1 MTHSNFSTLAF
12 FIIFVQSTSGS
23 TDWLQSSCFLNI
35 PKCAIFG
42 IFSEFLSTQNVNVAR
57 SARNVDFF
65 LWFLVILLTV
75 NFWGCFLF
83 IPGSPGGN
91 SSWHIL
97 CNASF
102 IVIHSWSRGRIRWH
116 GRRGWGRSHIW
127 GSIGSFGIPYFVQQL
142 QTQPHIEVTGEDEAL
157 IEHPLGTGPF
167 ARVFCQAYFDE
178 AAMKENKT

>member
-1 MTHSNFSTLAF
+1 MLNETLSV
-12 FIIFVQSTSGS
+12 IF
-23 TDWLQSSCFLNI
+23 W
-35 PKCAIFG
+35 
-42 IFSEFLSTQNVNVAR
+42 
-57 SARNVDFF
+57 
-65 LWFLVILLTV
+65 LLTV

-116 GRRGWGRSHIW
+116 GRRGWGRSHTW

-178 AAMKENKT
+178 AAMKENKTYFTAVYHKSVMQFALYLASQKFDLPLLPIFCILWY